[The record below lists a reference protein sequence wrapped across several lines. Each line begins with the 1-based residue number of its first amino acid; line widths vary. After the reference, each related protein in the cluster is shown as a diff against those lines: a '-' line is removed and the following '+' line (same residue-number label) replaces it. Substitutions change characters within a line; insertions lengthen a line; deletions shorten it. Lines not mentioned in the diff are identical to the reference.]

1 MRWFFFSWVSYRDEI
16 LIRLFCALIIFH
28 YIIHSSQ
35 LFSSE
40 NLLGKSPN
48 QIQISPAFFIK
59 RPLGFTLK
67 AYFKRKETRCLKDLK
82 EMYATYFT
90 VLSFSC
96 VKYICCLLAQLY
108 HICCLLAQLYQLYQ
122 LYYIICASTDAIHS
136 LM

>member
-1 MRWFFFSWVSYRDEI
+1 MVFWCLRGYKKVTLEINGLNEVIFFFLSFIPRWNFNPAI
-16 LIRLFCALIIFH
+16 LCTDIFH

-48 QIQISPAFFIK
+48 QIQISPGFFIK

-67 AYFKRKETRCLKDLK
+67 AYFKKKETRCLKDLK
-82 EMYATYFT
+82 EMYAMYFT

-108 HICCLLAQLYQLYQ
+108 HI
-122 LYYIICASTDAIHS
+122 
-136 LM
+136 